1 MTMIE
6 PNTGNATLD
15 RMLVW
20 YRLIK
25 QIGETYDHRDSDV
38 RSSIGD
44 ATFNMGNVT
53 VGYSIVADDY
63 CLTAC
68 CALGAAACHPW
79 FNSLGLRP
87 AFAPSSELKLDGL
100 HVRLGY
106 RTLVYRS
113 ELMAQFF
120 GLSKDLYVRIVD
132 PEFYDTIRITP
143 ALVADRIRHAI
154 RQTFSVDPVS
164 HPFIERLVA

>member
-15 RMLVW
+15 RMLLW
-20 YRLIK
+20 YRLIR

-53 VGYSIVADDY
+53 VGYSVVADDY

-87 AFAPSSELKLDGL
+87 AFASHEGLKLDGISVTL
-100 HVRLGY
+100 HGRRANYSSAL
-106 RTLVYRS
+106 L
-113 ELMAQFF
+113 AQFF
-120 GLSKDLYVRIVD
+120 GLPKDLYVRIVD

-143 ALVADRIRHAI
+143 ALVADRMRHAI
-154 RQTFSVDPVS
+154 RQTFDIDPVS
-164 HPFIERLVA
+164 HPFFEKLAT